1 MPNPLF
7 DQEYLKKS
15 QMIFNTHQQ
24 LYGPLWELI
33 GQITRNIDD
42 TLDLSKV
49 LNYYKDSSNI
59 NRNPELHPAEIS

>member
-1 MPNPLF
+1 
-7 DQEYLKKS
+7 
-15 QMIFNTHQQ
+15 MIFNTHQQ

-59 NRNPELHPAEIS
+59 NRNPELYPAEIS